1 MKKSS
6 TKTRVRY
13 SETDQMG
20 VVYHGN
26 YAQFFELG
34 RTEWLRNLGVTYK
47 DMEISGIMLPVISLK
62 CNFIKSA
69 RYDDVLTIETF
80 LKKKPMVKIEFDY
93 KITNQDDELICTG
106 NSVLAFMN
114 MKTEKPTRCPD
125 YLLEATKFISKLL
138 YILLMENQ
146 CQEIPRLRLFIILK
160 NS

>member
-1 MKKSS
+1 MKKSL

-34 RTEWLRNLGVTYK
+34 RTEWLRSISITYK
-47 DMEISGIMLPVISLK
+47 DMETNGIMLPVISLT

-69 RYDDVLTIETF
+69 LYDDVLTIETI

-93 KITNQDDELICTG
+93 IITNQNDELICTG

-114 MKTEKPTRCPD
+114 METKKPMRCPD
-125 YLLEATKFISKLL
+125 ELLISLG
-138 YILLMENQ
+138 YE
-146 CQEIPRLRLFIILK
+146 
-160 NS
+160 